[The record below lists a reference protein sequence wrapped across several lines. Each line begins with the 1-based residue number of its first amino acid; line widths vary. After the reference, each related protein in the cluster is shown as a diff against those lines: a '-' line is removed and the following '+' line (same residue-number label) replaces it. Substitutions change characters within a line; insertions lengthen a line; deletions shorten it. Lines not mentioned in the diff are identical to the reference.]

1 MHHCSLHSIGRGV
14 THGGLEILFFDMHDM
29 YRPSQN
35 ILKVR
40 EFKKCLTV
48 RDFLQYLLSVKNKS
62 RLVQFVPLKEMLNG
76 MIFCGFVR

>member
-1 MHHCSLHSIGRGV
+1 MHHCSLHSIGCGV
-14 THGGLEILFFDMHDM
+14 TPGGLEILFFDMHDM

-48 RDFLQYLLSVKNKS
+48 RDFLQYLLSVKNKRS
-62 RLVQFVPLKEMLNG
+62 FSSICTLERNAKWHDFFVDL
-76 MIFCGFVR
+76 